1 MSPLACIA
9 GFAILTAPQSGEK
22 TITDPELG
30 LSFTHPKSWQVSRD
44 RSKAWKI
51 TMPLEGGVK
60 ASLEIFAVSFREP
73 ADRWQEYQA
82 LANQNLKRTVD
93 RQWQEEIL
101 GVPML
106 LTRIYYSQKDVP
118 MATLVGLLYGA
129 VPKKMNF
136 RLTAPSAGFEQ
147 AEQEWRTA
155 LQSLRTISGKL
166 PDAEDPSKPPPD
178 PVLQPATPKNQA
190 VLKPPTQEKPTRKVR
205 GRAKLPARAAGR
217 DVVFTYPGGW
227 TATPDGDGFVLTRGG
242 FKGRLRLEVLGT
254 LDSPPPA
261 RALSAL
267 SGNSLGE
274 FSKVTLR
281 DETRP
286 SYNKAGA
293 MVTWV
298 RREGLNVDQPL
309 IIQQAVGD
317 CGDYYWL
324 IDYRSDDPRSARR
337 ERGAIQD
344 LLDIAFVELAP

>member
-1 MSPLACIA
+1 
-9 GFAILTAPQSGEK
+9 
-22 TITDPELG
+22 
-30 LSFTHPKSWQVSRD
+30 
-44 RSKAWKI
+44 
-51 TMPLEGGVK
+51 
-60 ASLEIFAVSFREP
+60 
-73 ADRWQEYQA
+73 
-82 LANQNLKRTVD
+82 
-93 RQWQEEIL
+93 
-101 GVPML
+101 ML

-136 RLTAPSAGFEQ
+136 RLTAPASGFEQ

-155 LQSLRTISGKL
+155 LQSLRTTSGKL

-178 PVLQPATPKNQA
+178 PVLQPTTPKNQA
-190 VLKPPTQEKPTRKVR
+190 VLKPPAQEKPTRKVR
-205 GRAKLPARAAGR
+205 GRAKLSARAAGR

-227 TATPDGDGFVLTRGG
+227 TATPDGDGFIFTRGG

-254 LDSPPPA
+254 LDSPPAA

-267 SGNSLGE
+267 TGNSLGE

-281 DETRP
+281 DEPRP

-344 LLDIAFVELAP
+344 LLDIAFVELVP

>member
-1 MSPLACIA
+1 MSFLACIA
-9 GFAILTAPQSGEK
+9 GFAIVTAPQSDEK
-22 TITDPELG
+22 TFTDTELG
-30 LSFTHPKSWQVSRD
+30 LSFTHPKSWQVARD

-51 TMPLEGGVK
+51 NIPLEGGAK
-60 ASLEIFAVSFREP
+60 GTLEIFAVSFREP

-136 RLTAPSAGFEQ
+136 RLTAPASGFEQ

-166 PDAEDPSKPPPD
+166 PDTEDPTKPPPD
-178 PVLQPATPKNQA
+178 PVLQPTTPKNQA
-190 VLKPPTQEKPTRKVR
+190 VLKPPSQEKPTRKVR
-205 GRAKLPARAAGR
+205 GRNKLATKAAGR
-217 DVVFTYPGGW
+217 DVVFTFPGGW
-227 TATPDGDGFVLTRGG
+227 TATTDGDGFLLTRNG

-254 LDSPPPA
+254 LDSPPA
-261 RALSAL
+261 NRALSAITAEA
-267 SGNSLGE
+267 LGE

-281 DETRP
+281 DEPRP

-298 RREGLNVDQPL
+298 RREGFNVDKPL
-309 IIQQAVGD
+309 FIHQAAGE

-324 IDYRSDDPRSARR
+324 IDYRSDDPRIARR
-337 ERGAIQD
+337 ERGAIEE
-344 LLDIAFVELAP
+344 LLDIAFVELVP